1 MATISGL
8 THAIAFEFNGLFY
21 VIGYRA
27 GAQYLRRS
35 ADGGRSWLRFSD
47 GSEEALVALP
57 SDEQRV
63 AFVKMASQGRAL
75 VVGVPRFPEIDVYV
89 SRDDGE
95 SWAQETGASG
105 G

>member
-8 THAIAFEFNGLFY
+8 SHVMAFEYNGLLY

-27 GAQYLRRS
+27 GEQYLRRS

-47 GSEEALVALP
+47 DSVERPVALP

-63 AFVKMASQGRAL
+63 AFVKLAGQGRAL

-95 SWAQETGASG
+95 SWEDTAEDDG
-105 G
+105 